1 MFEREHDTIFAP
13 ASGVGRAAI
22 AVLRISGPGCSAA
35 LEAIAPG
42 AEFPD
47 RRAVLA
53 TLRRP
58 RSGEPLDRALV
69 TRFKAPRSFTG
80 EEMAEVSVTGSRAV
94 TAAVV
99 KALAGIP
106 GLRPAEP
113 GEFAWRAFVNG
124 KIDLAEV
131 EGLAD
136 LVEAETEAQRRQAQ
150 RIAGGA
156 LSRECEAI
164 RASLIEAM
172 AAVEAQIDFSDVEDA
187 DGLTL
192 GSVKGAARA
201 AIERIDRALATAD
214 AGERLREGFTIVIA
228 GPPNVGKSTLMNA
241 LAGRDVA
248 ITSPIA
254 GTTRD
259 LIEVFLDLNGYPV
272 TLVDTAGFRDSVDP
286 IEQEG
291 VARARRRAENADLT
305 LWLDDCAGRQTPDV
319 GSPVLSVRSKIDLV
333 GNGEPATKP
342 PPPLARRKTGVLPN
356 ALRWGRDGVGG
367 RADLGASLVRAEIG
381 LMRRETGDSSA
392 TPLPNLPRKGRGGRS
407 LAEVRKPRA
416 PSIQSQLATESG
428 ARASAG
434 ATQFAISAKTGAG
447 VDRLLDALADLAEE
461 RMSSGE
467 PALLTLERHRR
478 AFQDAR
484 DALAATLAPDAVEWE
499 LIAEDL
505 RRAAAAMD
513 RVVGRIGAEDVL
525 GEIFARLCVGK

>member
-1 MFEREHDTIFAP
+1 MFGREHDTIFAP

-35 LEAIAPG
+35 IAAIAPG

-47 RRAVLA
+47 RRAVLV

-58 RSGEPLDRALV
+58 QSGEPLDRALV
-69 TRFKAPRSFTG
+69 TRFHAPRSFTG
-80 EEMAEVSVTGSRAV
+80 EEMAELSVTGGRAV

-99 KALAGIP
+99 KALALIP
-106 GLRPAEP
+106 GLRLAEP

-124 KIDLAEV
+124 KIDLSEV

-164 RASLIEAM
+164 RASLLEAM
-172 AAVEAQIDFSDVEDA
+172 ATVEAQIDFSDVEDA
-187 DGLTL
+187 DSLTL
-192 GSVKGAARA
+192 EAVKRAARA
-201 AIERIDRALATAD
+201 ALERIDRALATAEA
-214 AGERLREGFTIVIA
+214 AGRLREGFTVVIA

-259 LIEVFLDLNGYPV
+259 LIEVFLDLRGYPV
-272 TLVDTAGFRDSVDP
+272 TLVDTAGIRDGADP

-291 VARARRRAENADLT
+291 VARARRRAESADLT
-305 LWLDDCAGRQTPDV
+305 LWLDDGGGGKMPSV
-319 GSPVLSVRSKIDLV
+319 GSAILGVRTKIDLLAQPTLP
-333 GNGEPATKP
+333 GNRQPPLVP
-342 PPPLARRKTGVLPN
+342 PPPL
-356 ALRWGRDGVGG
+356 WGREGVGG
-367 RADLGASLVRAEIG
+367 RADRPTPSRPAGVGRSARNG
-381 LMRRETGDSSA
+381 RRRRD
-392 TPLPNLPRKGRGGRS
+392 PPPNLPHKGGG
-407 LAEVRKPRA
+407 A
-416 PSIQSQLATESG
+416 PSANGPNSAAGDLEPG
-428 ARASAG
+428 DRAA
-434 ATQFAISAKTGAG
+434 AAEFAISAKTGAG

-461 RMSSGE
+461 RMSSRE

-484 DALAATLAPDAVEWE
+484 DALAATLRPDAGEWE

-513 RVVGRIGAEDVL
+513 RIVGRIGAEDVL